1 MLRLCCRMQ
10 KRYYIQGFSA
20 PSKPGI
26 MWRCQSSQH
35 QVEQPSNRGKEGCRS
50 GSFLTSWDLQSG
62 EIRFGSV
69 SVKFVLVLSISYPF
83 RIHFV
88 SISYP
93 FHIHFYVFLSTWF
106 QSILMSIHLYS
117 FLIPIHSL
125 FFLAIQSKQVT
136 MIHCSQTSRSAKT
149 KQHLEASRCILKC
162 KLIYYGL
169 FEVGQNEMEACFL
182 ERPCQP
188 AMAICQTE
196 TTMLSLSLKNSLRLH
211 DFVILYPVGQP
222 LTQYFVHHCSPPEL

>member
-10 KRYYIQGFSA
+10 KRYYIHGFSA

-83 RIHFV
+83 RIHFI

-93 FHIHFYVFLSTWF
+93 FLCLSFYMI
-106 QSILMSIHLYS
+106 SIDSHVY
-117 FLIPIHSL
+117 PSL
-125 FFLAIQSKQVT
+125 FIPDSYPFLVFSSDPK
-136 MIHCSQTSRSAKT
+136 
-149 KQHLEASRCILKC
+149 
-162 KLIYYGL
+162 
-169 FEVGQNEMEACFL
+169 
-182 ERPCQP
+182 
-188 AMAICQTE
+188 
-196 TTMLSLSLKNSLRLH
+196 
-211 DFVILYPVGQP
+211 
-222 LTQYFVHHCSPPEL
+222 